1 MFYYITI
8 YLYIPFG
15 VFPLPCLFCLL
26 LPSELQTYAVLLF
39 SLRGFATAYLL
50 KIATVFCHAG
60 GFLSQQSCNFTQ
72 VYVF

>member
-1 MFYYITI
+1 MVAFMFYYITI

-39 SLRGFATAYLL
+39 SLRGFATAYLR
-50 KIATVFCHAG
+50 KIATVFLPSRRIS
-60 GFLSQQSCNFTQ
+60 FSTKL
-72 VYVF
+72 